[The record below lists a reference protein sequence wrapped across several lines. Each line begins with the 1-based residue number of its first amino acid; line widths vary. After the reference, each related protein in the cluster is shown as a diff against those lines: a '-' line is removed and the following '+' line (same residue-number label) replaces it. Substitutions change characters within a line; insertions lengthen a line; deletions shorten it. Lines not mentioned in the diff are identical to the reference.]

1 MVLCTHRHALQGLKQ
16 LLPDEL
22 EVRQEYR
29 LNLKEP
35 NFLPK
40 DLAKRAPKL
49 LGETALGLCDIA
61 VIEHRVG
68 STIRTTSFK
77 PENKVKR

>member
-1 MVLCTHRHALQGLKQ
+1 
-16 LLPDEL
+16 LLPEEL
-22 EVRQEYR
+22 VVKQEYR

-35 NFLPK
+35 DFLPK
-40 DLAKRAPKL
+40 ELAKRAPKL

-68 STIRTTSFK
+68 NTIRTTSFK
-77 PENKVKR
+77 LENEGKR

>member
-1 MVLCTHRHALQGLKQ
+1 M
-16 LLPDEL
+16 LPEEL
-22 EVRQEYR
+22 EVKQEYR

-35 NFLPK
+35 GFLPK

-61 VIEHRVG
+61 VIEHRIAN
-68 STIRTTSFK
+68 TIRTTSFK
-77 PENKVKR
+77 PENAGKRYAPSLPR